1 MVKKKKKSKKGKKRK
16 PFGGYGITF
25 KGRKESLEKV
35 FGKKKLSPA
44 AMTKALWK
52 FVKSKRLM
60 KK

>member
-1 MVKKKKKSKKGKKRK
+1 MVKKKKK

-35 FGKKKLSPA
+35 FGKKKLSPP

-52 FVKSKRLM
+52 FIKRHKLM